1 MPYVIVQG
9 NTGDQSQQEALAVE
23 LTETVATLF
32 AIPRRTVVVAV
43 HGGYEE
49 IAVFAGGRKH
59 AVDLEIIIEGA
70 GIREDEIPRV
80 VQDVTTAAS
89 SVTAKEPD
97 RIMVLVKVPGGPHMK
112 DTSKCCGIG
121 GQLLG

>member
-9 NTGDQSQQEALAVE
+9 NTGDQSQREALAVE

-43 HGGYEE
+43 HGGHEE
-49 IAVFAGGRKH
+49 IVVFAGGRKH
-59 AVDLEIIIEGA
+59 AVELEIIIEGA

-89 SVTAKEPD
+89 TVTAKGPD

-112 DTSKCCGIG
+112 VTSNCCGIG